1 MLAGCIGALL
11 GHTYLVNSQGVNWI
25 QTPISYLSQD
35 GNWLIHGAVLALFAL
50 AQAAM
55 ARHVDYRGAGILTR
69 CIQGFSLINAAL
81 ILSLAYVFTLPDPAL
96 HTIMLS
102 VIASITGINMA
113 CLIARDIAQHNHR
126 QPAIHGI
133 FLTIWMA
140 LIPVYLLVDASG
152 TGAYERAVA
161 VVFCAWLLAA
171 AARQPL
177 TQRT

>member
-1 MLAGCIGALL
+1 M
-11 GHTYLVNSQGVNWI
+11 
-25 QTPISYLSQD
+25 QTPISLPSQD
-35 GNWLIHGAVLALFAL
+35 GAWLIHGVVLMLFAL

-55 ARHVDYRGAGILTR
+55 ARHVGYQGAGILTR
-69 CIQGFSLINAAL
+69 CIHGFSLINAAL
-81 ILSLAYVFTLPDPAL
+81 ILSLAYVFTLPDPTL

-113 CLIARDIAQHNHR
+113 CLIARDIAQHNRR

-133 FLTIWMA
+133 FPTVWMA
-140 LIPVYLLVDASG
+140 LIPVCLLVEASG

-161 VVFCAWLLAA
+161 VVFCAWLLAVA
-171 AARQPL
+171 ERQPV